1 MTTLTRCL
9 GAAALVGVGFR
20 LGRSRT
26 RWERAA
32 YLHRIADLA
41 GQLEEANQA
50 IELLGQSTLRAW
62 KQTLAAQGRQP
73 GEGFWLPEDQVEQGR
88 ANREAN

>member
-26 RWERAA
+26 RWERVR
-32 YLHRIADLA
+32 YLHAVADLEDARRDIEEHLDAAPRLWQRGFEA
-41 GQLEEANQA
+41 GQHLN
-50 IELLGQSTLRAW
+50 ELQLARTKVERDERSRAAW
-62 KQTLAAQGRQP
+62 
-73 GEGFWLPEDQVEQGR
+73 
-88 ANREAN
+88 N